1 MKSIATD
8 SFLLLFFLIII
19 IFVLWLD
26 EIPLLLGS
34 DGVFH
39 GSMTVSLSIVSNDE
53 VPPNLVDEEG
63 GADNVG
69 IVSLMV
75 VGNPDSNESPE
86 GLDSW
91 VSTESGSLLWLSS
104 ENWSIPQVSWG
115 QLSSE
120 WRIAF
125 LVKI

>member
-1 MKSIATD
+1 
-8 SFLLLFFLIII
+8 
-19 IFVLWLD
+19 
-26 EIPLLLGS
+26 
-34 DGVFH
+34 
-39 GSMTVSLSIVSNDE
+39 MTVSLSIVSNDE

-104 ENWSIPQVSWG
+104 YSNEKKKFIVNSIILFCTSILIISWTTT
-115 QLSSE
+115 
-120 WRIAF
+120 
-125 LVKI
+125 